1 MATPM
6 KPKAEPVVLAVK
18 LKNAMKRVRPDIE
31 AVDVKNILFHEQRV
45 GCSGYFTDGER
56 WVFVDTDILPMLGE
70 QPRALPKALYRI
82 CEGPGDTTGGQN
94 YFCLR
99 NADVICRA
107 VGDLLDRERRRA
119 EG

>member
-31 AVDVKNILFHEQRV
+31 AVDVKNTLLHEQRV
-45 GCSGYFTDGER
+45 GCTGYFTDGER

-70 QPRALPKALYRI
+70 QPRALYRF
-82 CEGPGDTTGGQN
+82 CKGPGDSTGGHN
-94 YFCLR
+94 HFCLR
-99 NADVICRA
+99 NADVICRS